1 MVKII
6 IPLLCKVNNNEYI
19 YHKGMTKKKLKR
31 NDDGEKLRMY
41 LLNLPVKE
49 SSEMSLKL
57 AEACKVPLHTIR
69 NWRGSRC
76 RGSNGHENLP
86 CGLNNLLRLK
96 CYEYKD
102 YCESEQCRYLIYG

>member
-41 LLNLPVKE
+41 LLTLPLKD
-49 SSEMSLKL
+49 SSKMVVKL
-57 AEACKVPLHTIR
+57 AEACKVPLHTVH
-69 NWRGSRC
+69 NWRGGLC
-76 RGSNGHENLP
+76 RIPEFAKDKIEEVTGVKIFHSEN
-86 CGLNNLLRLK
+86 
-96 CYEYKD
+96 
-102 YCESEQCRYLIYG
+102 Q

>member
-31 NDDGEKLRMY
+31 NDDGERLIMY

-57 AEACKVPLHTIR
+57 AEACKVPLHTFR

-76 RGSNGHENLP
+76 RIPELAKDKIEEVTGVKIFHSEN
-86 CGLNNLLRLK
+86 
-96 CYEYKD
+96 
-102 YCESEQCRYLIYG
+102 Q